1 MKKLNK
7 RRSKKAEVQKVRA
20 KQRMRTLRNAL
31 LLQDDMI
38 RDFGQVIKEASKV
51 KMIAPSG
58 MFSHSAPVIQ
68 GT

>member
-20 KQRMRTLRNAL
+20 KQRMRALRNAL

-38 RDFGQVIKEASKV
+38 RDFGQVIKEASNY
-51 KMIAPSG
+51 S
-58 MFSHSAPVIQ
+58 
-68 GT
+68 

>member
-7 RRSKKAEVQKVRA
+7 RRSKKAEAQKVRA
-20 KQRMRTLRNAL
+20 KQRTRALRNVL

-38 RDFGQVIKEASKV
+38 RDFGRAIQEASKA

-68 GT
+68 GA